1 MQKGYLNMHRY
12 KAFLKVVEV
21 GSFTKAAELLGYTQP
36 ALSQMMTALERE
48 LSMKLLY
55 RSRYGIRLTPEGER
69 LYPSVENAVRQYD
82 AMRRSADEISGLE
95 TGVVRIG
102 TVSSVSAHWLPQV
115 IRAFWEKH
123 PNVQIVLHQGD
134 YSSIQEW
141 IRNGAVDF
149 GFVNP
154 HAVKGLETMVVKSGE
169 FRAVVPAG
177 HPLAARETV
186 TLEELAEEPFLLLEG
201 GVYSEPEEDFAAAG
215 ILPDV
220 RLRVHDDYSILSMV
234 EQGMGVSIL
243 TELVLHKT
251 AYQVAALPIE
261 PPVIRTLA
269 VVTKE
274 RRALSLAAR
283 VFIDELMTQRETLL

>member
-1 MQKGYLNMHRY
+1 MHRY

-36 ALSQMMTALERE
+36 ALSQMMTSLERE

-69 LYPSVENAVRQYD
+69 LYPSIENAVLQYD

-141 IRNGAVDF
+141 IRTGAVDF

-154 HAVKGLETMVVKSGE
+154 HAVKGLETMVVKSGQ
-169 FRAVVPAG
+169 FRAVVPVG
-177 HPLAARETV
+177 HPLASGAAV
-186 TLEELAEEPFLLLEG
+186 TLEELGREPFLLVESG
-201 GVYSEPEEDFAAAG
+201 SYSEVEEAFAAAG
-215 ILPDV
+215 TVPNI
-220 RLRVHDDYSILSMV
+220 RLRVHDDYSLLSMV
-234 EQGMGVSIL
+234 EQGMGISVM

-251 AYQVAALPIE
+251 AYDVAALPID
-261 PPVIRTLA
+261 PPIIRTLA
-269 VVTKE
+269 IVTKD
-274 RRALSLAAR
+274 RRTLPLAAK
-283 VFIDELMTQRETLL
+283 VFIDDLMEMRAQLL

>member
-1 MQKGYLNMHRY
+1 MHRY

-36 ALSQMMTALERE
+36 ALSQMMTSLERE

-115 IRAFWEKH
+115 IRAFWKKH

-141 IRNGAVDF
+141 VRTGAVDF

-169 FRAVVPAG
+169 FRAVVPAS
-177 HPLAARETV
+177 HPLAAKAAV
-186 TLEELAEEPFLLLEG
+186 TLEDMAGEPFLLLEG
-201 GVYSEPEEDFAAAG
+201 GIYSEPEEAFAAAG
-215 ILPDV
+215 IVPDV
-220 RLRVHDDYSILSMV
+220 KLRVHDDYSILSMV

-243 TELVLHKT
+243 TELVLRKT
-251 AYQVAALPIE
+251 NYDVVPLPID
-261 PPVIRTLA
+261 PPIIRTLA

-274 RRALSLAAR
+274 RRTLPLAAK
-283 VFIDELMTQRETLL
+283 VFIEQLMAQREQLL

>member
-1 MQKGYLNMHRY
+1 MQRY

-21 GSFTKAAELLGYTQP
+21 GSFTRAAELLGYTQP
-36 ALSQMMTALERE
+36 ALSQMMTSLERE

-69 LYPSVENAVRQYD
+69 LYPSVESAVRQYD

-141 IRNGAVDF
+141 VRTGAVDF

-154 HAVKGLETMVVKSGE
+154 QAVKGLETMVVKSGE
-169 FRAVVPAG
+169 FRVVVPVG
-177 HPLAARETV
+177 HPLAAKAAV
-186 TLEELAEEPFLLLEG
+186 TLEELAGERFLLVEG
-201 GVYSEPEEDFAAAG
+201 GAFSEPEEAFAAAE
-215 ILPDV
+215 IVPDIK
-220 RLRVHDDYSILSMV
+220 LRVHDDYSVLSMI

-251 AYQVAALPIE
+251 SYDVVSLPIE
-261 PPVIRTLA
+261 PPIIRTLA
-269 VVTKE
+269 VVTKD
-274 RRALSLAAR
+274 RRTLPLAAK
-283 VFIDELMTQRETLL
+283 VFIDELMVHRQQML